1 MQEYFSIFSVGIGD
15 TQGRWLN
22 EVLYC
27 RIVIS
32 ASSFGWRGFAPLT
45 LTWPTCKAKDASL
58 LLVAG
63 QSVRGSP
70 NYEVLTPTISRGQ
83 DNQK

>member
-1 MQEYFSIFSVGIGD
+1 MQEFPSIFSVGIED
-15 TQGRWLN
+15 TQCRWVN

-32 ASSFGWRGFAPLT
+32 ASWFGWRRFAPLT
-45 LTWPTCKAKDASL
+45 LTWPKCKAKDASL

-63 QSVRGSP
+63 QSSRGSP

-83 DNQK
+83 ENHE